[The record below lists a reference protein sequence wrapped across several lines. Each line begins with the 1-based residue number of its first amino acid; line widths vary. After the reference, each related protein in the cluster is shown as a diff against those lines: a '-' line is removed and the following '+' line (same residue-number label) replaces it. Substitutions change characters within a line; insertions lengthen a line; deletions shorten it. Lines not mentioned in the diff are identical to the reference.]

1 MQLPFKRARW
11 QQDSEGFWLSLLI
24 ADRGLLPAIRRF
36 VDTMKERP
44 YLADIKEHR
53 QRRSLDANAYCWELI
68 GKLAGKLRIP
78 PEQIYREAIREIGD
92 NYEVV
97 PIREDKA
104 GRWREI
110 WQAKGLGWLCEDLG
124 KSKLPGYVN
133 IASYYGSSVYDTAQM
148 SRLIDYIIEE
158 CRQQDIETLPPDKLA
173 LLKCGW
179 RDEQSND
186 TA

>member
-24 ADRGLLPAIRRF
+24 ADRSLFPAVRRF
-36 VDTMKERP
+36 VDTMKDRP

-53 QRRSLDANAYCWELI
+53 KKRSLDANAYCWELI
-68 GKLAGKLRIP
+68 GKLSGKLRIP
-78 PEQIYREAIREIGD
+78 PEQVYREAIREIGD

-97 PIREDKA
+97 PIREDKV

-110 WQAKGLGWLCEDLG
+110 WQAKGLGWTCEDLG
-124 KSKLPGYVN
+124 RSKLTGYIN

-158 CRQQDIETLPPDKLA
+158 CQLQEIETLPPDKLA
-173 LLKCGW
+173 LLKDGW
-179 RDEQSND
+179 RDEVSKD
-186 TA
+186 TV